1 MSEGGG
7 SALRWRRNR
16 CAAARGHEQLACLRS
31 PTAPLA
37 VARGRRPAPARGP
50 PLGRGPLRARG
61 PPAPRARSVQF
72 SPVPCSS
79 NQLSP
84 SHLRSAVQLGLSSR
98 PRNRLGGL
106 GNGRGSLRRSAQR
119 RFGSS
124 APAPPRL
131 SLPPR
136 GRRRGGG
143 RRSVTES
150 PQAPRLHFAQL
161 KTPLPVEYELN
172 TS

>member
-1 MSEGGG
+1 MASQSACSRARPRTTCMSSFSHRPTYCRPRQSPRARAWPAAGQGP
-7 SALRWRRNR
+7 
-16 CAAARGHEQLACLRS
+16 AAR
-31 PTAPLA
+31 
-37 VARGRRPAPARGP
+37 ARA
-50 PLGRGPLRARG
+50 
-61 PPAPRARSVQF
+61 PAPRARSVQF

-150 PQAPRLHFAQL
+150 PQAPRLHVAQL
-161 KTPLPVEYELN
+161 KTPLPVEYQLN
-172 TS
+172 TQLNTQLKPHL